1 VVQAAVGSFTADST
15 GRYNQ
20 LLIVMKNQFSV
31 LDSRGERQSASGF
44 SSGLPTDLMEDAA
57 QRLGLAALMYAGAY
71 AVAFSMAHL
80 SFNLAYHPYH
90 LLSVII
96 CLVAVG
102 VSLGVYFAVRS
113 GWLKCRAVVDLGLA
127 YWIFGALAI
136 DADYYTGIQEQG
148 YRLVGI
154 SWVCVWLV
162 VFPMIVPNRPRKV
175 LVAALIA
182 ASMGPLGFLIAFLT
196 TGEVPV
202 RDFNALYTFFPYYLC
217 AGLAYVGARI
227 VHKMGTA
234 VREAREMGSYKLIS
248 RIGSGG
254 MGEVWLAKHHLLAR
268 PAAVKFVRL
277 GQLVSNPGSAEGVN
291 ALLSRFERE
300 AQATAALH
308 CAHTI
313 DLYDFGVTEDGTFY
327 YAMEYL
333 EGLTAQSLVER
344 FGPLPVNRLIFLL
357 KQVCESLADAHYA
370 GLVHRDVKPAN
381 VFVSRFGR
389 KCDFVKVLDF
399 GLVKARG
406 DFGEND
412 GRLTQAGTITGTP
425 AYLAPEV
432 AMGYANVDARADIY
446 SLGCT
451 AYWMLTGKAVFEGK
465 TGMEVIVQHM
475 NSHPKRP
482 SEVLGQPLP
491 EKLEDLLLACL
502 VKEPGKRVQ
511 TVDEIVARLNEIQLP
526 DPWTFERAAEWWE
539 SHQLVG
545 KASELPPDEASDE
558 TVEARRS
565 HVSAFRAADG
575 YQP

>member
-1 VVQAAVGSFTADST
+1 
-15 GRYNQ
+15 
-20 LLIVMKNQFSV
+20 M
-31 LDSRGERQSASGF
+31 LDSKGERQSALGF
-44 SSGLPTDLMEDAA
+44 SSGLPTDLVEAAA

-71 AVAFSMAHL
+71 LVAYSMVHLAFDLSHNPYHRLSAIICAVA
-80 SFNLAYHPYH
+80 
-90 LLSVII
+90 V
-96 CLVAVG
+96 V
-102 VSLGVYFAVRS
+102 VSLAVYLTVRL
-113 GWLKCRAVVDLGLA
+113 GGLKCRKTVDLGLV

-136 DADYYTGIQEQG
+136 DAGYYIGIREQG
-148 YRLVGI
+148 FRLVGI

-162 VFPMIVPNRPRKV
+162 VYPMIVPNRPRKV
-175 LVAALIA
+175 LIAALIA
-182 ASMGPLGFLIAFLT
+182 ASMGPLSFLIALLT
-196 TGEVPV
+196 TGEIPV

-217 AGLAYVGARI
+217 AALAYVGARI
-227 VHKMGTA
+227 VHRMGTA

-248 RIGSGG
+248 RLGSGG

-268 PAAVKFVRL
+268 PAAVKFVRI
-277 GQLVSNPGSAEGVN
+277 GQLVSNPESAGGVG

-344 FGPLPVNRLIFLL
+344 FGPLPVNRLVFLL
-357 KQVCESLADAHYA
+357 KQACESLEDAHYA

-381 VFVSRFGR
+381 IFVSRFGR
-389 KCDFVKVLDF
+389 KYDFVKVLDF

-412 GRLTQAGTITGTP
+412 GRLTQAGMITGTP

-432 AMGYANVDARADIY
+432 AMGYGNVDTRADIY

-451 AYWMLTGKAVFEGK
+451 AYWMLTGRAVFEGK

-475 NSHPKRP
+475 NSQPKRP
-482 SEVLGQPLP
+482 SEVLGKGIP
-491 EKLEDLLLACL
+491 EKLEELLLACL
-502 VKEPGKRVQ
+502 VKEPGKRIQ
-511 TVDEIVARLNEIQLP
+511 TVAEIAARLDEVELP
-526 DPWTFERAAEWWE
+526 DPWSFERAAEWWQ
-539 SHQLVG
+539 SHQLINET
-545 KASELPPDEASDE
+545 SQPQPDEAADE

-565 HVSAFRAADG
+565 HISAFRAADG